1 MNQDTRPCIRDADVR
16 EIREIVETITTRPRP
31 KPVRVGI
38 WRLSANAEQFT
49 FMQMV
54 FGYCTSVILLAL
66 ALMFHGAPLLDT
78 GLVITAVATCL
89 GISFFVLVIVN
100 GLPLVNT
107 LRKTPFAPLLSVI
120 DEAMTLDLPLVNRLV
135 ACDRDAMEFV
145 LVQYRHERLALEKR
159 GSLFA
164 GQIEKVGLFPAL
176 AAFAVIATT
185 MRHNANVWI
194 KVILAVIPF
203 FYFMNFLGYGL
214 GQEMDRTIALLE
226 YSLAM
231 RAQSDD
237 QDRMHGP

>member
-1 MNQDTRPCIRDADVR
+1 MDQDTRPLIRDADVR

-31 KPVRVGI
+31 KPVKIGI
-38 WRLSANAEQFT
+38 WRFFANAEQFT

-54 FGYCTSVILLAL
+54 FGYCTSVVLLAL
-66 ALMFHGAPLLDT
+66 ALMFHGAPLLNT
-78 GLVITAVATCL
+78 GLSIAVVATLL
-89 GISFFVLVIVN
+89 GSSFFVFVIVN

-145 LVQYRHERLALEKR
+145 LVQYRHERLAFEKR

-164 GQIEKVGLFPAL
+164 GQIEKIGVFPAL

-185 MRHNANVWI
+185 MWHNANFLI
-194 KVILAVIPF
+194 KVVLAVVPF

-231 RAQSDD
+231 RAQTDD
-237 QDRMHGP
+237 EE

>member
-1 MNQDTRPCIRDADVR
+1 MDQDTRPYIRDADVR
-16 EIREIVETITTRPRP
+16 EIREIVEKITTRPRP
-31 KPVRVGI
+31 APVKIGI
-38 WRLSANAEQFT
+38 WRLFANAEQFT

-54 FGYCTSVILLAL
+54 FGYCTSIILLAL

-78 GLVITAVATCL
+78 AQVITVVATFL
-89 GISFFVLVIVN
+89 GISFFVLVMVN
-100 GLPLVNT
+100 GLPLVST

-120 DEAMTLDLPLVNRLV
+120 DEAMTLDLPLVNRLL

-145 LVQYRHERLALEKR
+145 LVQYRHERVAFEKR

-185 MRHNANVWI
+185 MWHNANVWI
-194 KVILAVIPF
+194 KVILAVVPF

-226 YSLAM
+226 YGLAT
-231 RAQSDD
+231 RAPAD
-237 QDRMHGP
+237 QEE